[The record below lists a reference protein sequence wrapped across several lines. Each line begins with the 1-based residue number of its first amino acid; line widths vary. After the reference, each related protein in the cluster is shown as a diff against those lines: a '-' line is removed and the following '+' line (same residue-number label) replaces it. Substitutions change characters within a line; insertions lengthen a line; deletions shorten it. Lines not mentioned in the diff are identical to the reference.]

1 MVDLVAVV
9 VEEEEVLVAEEEEVL
24 MAEEE
29 EALVVVVGEGEWVS
43 LHLDNM
49 VQDESK
55 PERNIT
61 LL

>member
-1 MVDLVAVV
+1 MVAVV
-9 VEEEEVLVAEEEEVL
+9 VEEEEVLVAEEEE
-24 MAEEE
+24 
-29 EALVVVVGEGEWVS
+29 GGWVS